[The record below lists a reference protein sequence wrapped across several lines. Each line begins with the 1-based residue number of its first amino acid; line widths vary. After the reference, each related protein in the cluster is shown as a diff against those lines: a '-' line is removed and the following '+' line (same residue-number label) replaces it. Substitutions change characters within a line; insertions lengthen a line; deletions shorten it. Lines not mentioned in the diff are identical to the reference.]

1 VYVKTFFD
9 RAVEKH
15 HASRKERKEKAAGKQ
30 ASNGIKSSTPTGSP
44 SQSSALPIDQ
54 SLNGDAESHIETKHQ
69 DTDNDDLESGSA
81 HTRKRGR
88 SPETHLSPS
97 HTDELLPKKAKTEE
111 LETATPPPPPP
122 PPMDPDMMDTDS
134 PREEDRGTNG
144 VHKEVQV

>member
-15 HASRKERKEKAAGKQ
+15 HANRKGKKEKAVAKQ
-30 ASNGIKSSTPTGSP
+30 ATNGIKSSTPPGSP
-44 SQSSALPIDQ
+44 SQSSTVPVDQ
-54 SLNGDAESHIETKHQ
+54 SLNGETKHQ
-69 DTDNDDLESGSA
+69 DTDDDDLESGSA

-88 SPETHLSPS
+88 SPETQLSPS
-97 HTDELLPKKAKTEE
+97 HIDELLPKKAKTEE

-122 PPMDPDMMDTDS
+122 PPMDSDMMDTDS

-144 VHKEVQV
+144 LRKEVQV